1 MLVGNVKLTLKDDM
15 QFKNEVVVAEGA
27 NVTLN
32 LNEKSVTGTLHKS
45 AAHVIK
51 NNGTLT
57 IKGGTI
63 SSTANNGG
71 SAIMNNGTLVVEDAI
86 LNGAPNADSDWP
98 SYAVNNTGTMTVT
111 NVTITSYH
119 GAVASYGAGAVVTL
133 NNSVIDMAGI
143 PGKTNHGSIYTYNGG
158 KVVVNGG
165 TYANKATDQNSRGGS
180 VINGAVEVNSG
191 TFSGRIENYYGTPVL
206 KGGTYSV
213 EPKAGF
219 VAKDHKVIKN
229 DNGTWTIINTTDKI
243 EGVTLAGTLT
253 VDANTKLADDVVY
266 AGDTHQDCLYV
277 ANSEIKAAV
286 GVKIEK
292 DVTVVLENTTMD
304 CTTAIKQTG
313 GNLTM
318 FLAGCNFIVPAEV
331 GKIFEGITGQIILL
345 APCKINGVEATA
357 TQIRALCNIPVMKN
371 Y

>member
-1 MLVGNVKLTLKDDM
+1 MLVGNVELTLKNDM
-15 QFKNEVVVAEGA
+15 KFKSEVVVAEGA

-32 LNEKSVTGTLHKS
+32 LNGKSVAGTLHKS
-45 AAHVIK
+45 VAHVIK
-51 NNGTLT
+51 NNGNLT
-57 IKGGTI
+57 IEGGTI

-71 SAIMNNGTLVVEDAI
+71 SAIMNNGTLVVKNAT
-86 LNGAPNADSDWP
+86 LNGAPNADGSWP
-98 SYAVNNTGTMTVT
+98 SYAVNNTGTMTVN

-119 GAVASYGAGAVVTL
+119 GAVSSYGAGAVVTL
-133 NNSVIDMAGI
+133 NNSEIDMVGI
-143 PGKTNHGSIYTYNGG
+143 PGFTNHGIYTYNGG

-165 TYANKATDQNSRGGS
+165 TYANKATDQNSTGGS

-253 VDANTKLADDVVY
+253 VDADTKLADDVVY
-266 AGDTHQDCLYV
+266 AGYAHQDCLYV

-292 DVTVVLENTTMD
+292 DATVVLENTTMD

-318 FLAGCNFIVPAEV
+318 FFAGCNFKVPAEG

-345 APCKINGVEATA
+345 APCKINGVDATA
-357 TQIRALCNIPVMKN
+357 AQISALSDISVMKN